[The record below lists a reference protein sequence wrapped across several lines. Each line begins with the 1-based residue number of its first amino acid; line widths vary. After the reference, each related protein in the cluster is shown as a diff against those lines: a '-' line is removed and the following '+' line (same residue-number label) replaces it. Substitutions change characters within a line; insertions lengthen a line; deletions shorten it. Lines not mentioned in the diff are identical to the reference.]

1 MLALNI
7 HHSSSLD
14 KINTSLQVGDLIYA
28 RGTHTQTGAGDMQV
42 GNFDSAGTGT
52 TYLVGVLREI
62 KKITTSQRAMIQDD
76 GGPQPPQPPGTTLIV
91 DNDMLEEFYTPSE
104 GDFLMFS
111 KYSQGDS
118 GVLGYFAKARLV
130 NDSKE
135 KAEIFAISSEVII
148 NSK

>member
-62 KKITTSQRAMIQDD
+62 KKITTSQRAMIQDSD
-76 GGPQPPQPPGTTLIV
+76 NLTPGTTLIV